1 MSLKLMKFW
10 IVVLLFFILSH
21 SFAQRWR
28 YCLLVAPESYPL
40 RWRERE
46 PPDADMVAMPPG
58 LDTRRTIPTSPGC
71 YKVGKSGFWLSYSV
85 EDAGLVGG
93 LFVVVWDEI
102 TVETVWQR
110 YYYPVWREGV
120 VSLDGL
126 VLPSYITVLGF
137 QVVWL
142 GYGSMFTRFT
152 VFVVLDEPKAPM
164 NPAWISVLRISCQW
178 ARGEST
184 VEGAARKLTMELHRN
199 GNYNGGELAY
209 TRYPSDPDTGEYFYL
224 RAYLEDDLGRGRYWG
239 QCNDFADF
247 LTCLITSVGTPRSVQ
262 RTHPLVTIRRITDL
276 PNGNP
281 GYLLVF
287 ETNPLDAAPT
297 GPSSWDG
304 QSSWAYH
311 QFCLDWAN
319 NEVWDGSIAFILDS
333 FVFGL
338 PREPDYRNHLV
349 LRYIFLDLMTRQEV
363 RIDDPSFFWQPTPS
377 PSGFIPGV
385 YASALPSK

>member
-1 MSLKLMKFW
+1 MKFW
-10 IVVLLFFILSH
+10 IVALLFFIPSH

-40 RWRERE
+40 RWGERE

-102 TVETVWQR
+102 TGETVWQR

-164 NPAWISVLRISCQW
+164 NPAWVSVLRISCQW

>member
-1 MSLKLMKFW
+1 LAE
-10 IVVLLFFILSH
+10 VLLP
-21 SFAQRWR
+21 
-28 YCLLVAPESYPL
+28 C
-40 RWRERE
+40 
-46 PPDADMVAMPPG
+46 
-58 LDTRRTIPTSPGC
+58 
-71 YKVGKSGFWLSYSV
+71 
-85 EDAGLVGG
+85 
-93 LFVVVWDEI
+93 
-102 TVETVWQR
+102 
-110 YYYPVWREGV
+110 WREGV

-164 NPAWISVLRISCQW
+164 NPAWVSVLRISCQW

-224 RAYLEDDLGRGRYWG
+224 WAYLEDDLGRGRYWG